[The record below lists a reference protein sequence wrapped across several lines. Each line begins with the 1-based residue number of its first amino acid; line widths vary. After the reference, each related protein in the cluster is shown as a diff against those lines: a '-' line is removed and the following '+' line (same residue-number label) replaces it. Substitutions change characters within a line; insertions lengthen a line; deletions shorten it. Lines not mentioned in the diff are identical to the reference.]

1 MVDLWVFTSM
11 TCDKSAK
18 FTPTTHR
25 TRRNEDGHHVQE
37 RAEQTRRTLL
47 EAAASLFDERGY
59 AGTSISDIAA
69 RSGHTSG
76 AIYFHYA
83 SKEKLALAVV
93 EGHFATWP
101 PLIEQY
107 ANTASDAATGTPA
120 LERLVR
126 LSFAVARAFR
136 DDIVVRAGARLW
148 TERTLIAAPLP
159 PPFVGWIDAVTE
171 MLERAHAEG
180 DLAPHIDPERAART
194 VVCAFFGVHTVS
206 EALDRRRSIEDH
218 LADLWALL
226 LPSLQTR
233 PIAAELFPMARQ
245 G

>member
-1 MVDLWVFTSM
+1 M
-11 TCDKSAK
+11 
-18 FTPTTHR
+18 
-25 TRRNEDGHHVQE
+25 QE
-37 RAEQTRRTLL
+37 RAEQTRRSLL

-59 AGTSISDIAA
+59 AGTSISDIAT

-101 PLIEQY
+101 PLIARHTEP
-107 ANTASDAATGTPA
+107 APGTPA
-120 LERLVR
+120 LEQLVG

-159 PPFVGWIDAVTE
+159 PPFVGWIDAVTA
-171 MLERAHAEG
+171 MLERSRAEG
-180 DLAPHIDPERAART
+180 ELAPHIDPERAART

-218 LADLWALL
+218 LSDLWALL
-226 LPSLQTR
+226 LPSLQAR
-233 PIAAELFPMARQ
+233 PAPMELLPVARQ

>member
-1 MVDLWVFTSM
+1 M
-11 TCDKSAK
+11 
-18 FTPTTHR
+18 
-25 TRRNEDGHHVQE
+25 QE

-107 ANTASDAATGTPA
+107 TATDTPA

-206 EALDRRRSIEDH
+206 EALDRRRS
-218 LADLWALL
+218 
-226 LPSLQTR
+226 
-233 PIAAELFPMARQ
+233 
-245 G
+245 

>member
-1 MVDLWVFTSM
+1 M
-11 TCDKSAK
+11 
-18 FTPTTHR
+18 
-25 TRRNEDGHHVQE
+25 QE
-37 RAEQTRRTLL
+37 RAEQTRRSLL
-47 EAAASLFDERGY
+47 ESAASLFDERGY
-59 AGTSISDIAA
+59 AGTSISDIAT

-101 PLIEQY
+101 SLIERH
-107 ANTASDAATGTPA
+107 TEPATGTPA
-120 LERLVR
+120 LEQLVR

-148 TERTLIAAPLP
+148 TERTLIAARFP
-159 PPFVGWIDAVTE
+159 PPFVGWIDAVTA
-171 MLERAHAEG
+171 MLERACAEG
-180 DLAPHIDPERAART
+180 ELAPHIDPERAART

-218 LADLWALL
+218 LSDLWALL
-226 LPSLQTR
+226 LPSLQAR
-233 PIAAELFPMARQ
+233 PAPMELVPVARQ